1 MTRSRS
7 KFCLDKANAKWLG
20 VCAGIADYTGL
31 DVTLVRIVTFVAT
44 LATFPA
50 ALLVYWLI
58 AWIAPDGWQHNAR
71 SQRSY

>member
-1 MTRSRS
+1 MSRNRTR
-7 KFCLDKANAKWLG
+7 FALDKINAKWLG
-20 VCAGIADYTGL
+20 VCAGIADYTGF

-58 AWIAPDGWQHNAR
+58 AWIAPDGWNDSTR